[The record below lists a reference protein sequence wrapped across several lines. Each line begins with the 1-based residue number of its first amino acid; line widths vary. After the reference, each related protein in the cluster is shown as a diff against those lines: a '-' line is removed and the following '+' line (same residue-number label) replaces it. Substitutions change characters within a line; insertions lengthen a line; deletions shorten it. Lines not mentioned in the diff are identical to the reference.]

1 MQFVGKNGKVRKRRD
16 IKPATKERTR
26 NYLVSELNYHTK
38 EFFTEYLLATEM
50 KNRTTETYE

>member
-1 MQFVGKNGKVRKRRD
+1 MENVRKRRD

-26 NYLVSELNYHTK
+26 NCLVSELNYHTK